1 MSRQPDA
8 LMAARAWALAFC
20 SSLEGAYED
29 YPFHDP
35 NWAVMR
41 HRANQKTFALIFER
55 QGHIWINVKAEP
67 QWVDFWRST
76 YAAVL
81 PAYHM
86 NKQHWVSTVL
96 DGSIPKKALC
106 RLIEESHALTAPH
119 SAKRNPRTS
128 RPAP

>member
-86 NKQHWVSTVL
+86 NKDHWMTVAL
-96 DGSIPKKALC
+96 DSGV
-106 RLIEESHALTAPH
+106 EEETIKDLLAISYELTADRR
-119 SAKRNPRTS
+119 KK
-128 RPAP
+128 